1 MTTWVIEDILARS
14 SRPGFHSQNVLVDE
28 VDAWLKEI
36 REMRIKSIICLLT
49 NEQLSYY
56 AAAIPEGLLEHY
68 RRQGF
73 ETKHFPITDPHDDPI
88 HGEEELIA
96 NREPIYQVFLKLP
109 KPVLVHCNAGL
120 WRTGHTVEYIR
131 KRLSESRFPPAEH
144 IS

>member
-1 MTTWVIEDILARS
+1 MATWVIEGILARS
-14 SRPGFHSQNVLVDE
+14 SRPGFHSQNVQVGE
-28 VDAWLKEI
+28 VDAWLEEI

-56 AAAIPEGLLEHY
+56 ASIPEGLLKYY

-73 ETKHFPITDPHDDPI
+73 ETKHFPITDPHDDAI
-88 HGEEELIA
+88 HGQQELIA
-96 NREPIYQVFLKLP
+96 NSEPIYKIFLELP

-131 KRLSESRFPPAEH
+131 KRWSEGGFAPTGDTS
-144 IS
+144 